1 MPVDPTMVH
10 MAYKEEEEKAKVA
23 IKKLDAILMDAG
35 VQGNVVRAHGIPGEQ
50 IIQKSEELGVTM
62 IIIASRGLGKIR
74 RTILGSV
81 SDYVVHHSSVP
92 VIVCRH

>member
-35 VQGNVVRAHGIPGEQ
+35 VMWFLELILHGYQ
-50 IIQKSEELGVTM
+50 
-62 IIIASRGLGKIR
+62 
-74 RTILGSV
+74 
-81 SDYVVHHSSVP
+81 
-92 VIVCRH
+92 

>member
-35 VQGNVVRAHGIPGEQ
+35 VMCFLELILLHGYQ
-50 IIQKSEELGVTM
+50 
-62 IIIASRGLGKIR
+62 
-74 RTILGSV
+74 
-81 SDYVVHHSSVP
+81 
-92 VIVCRH
+92 

>member
-35 VQGNVVRAHGIPGEQ
+35 VMCFL
-50 IIQKSEELGVTM
+50 EL
-62 IIIASRGLGKIR
+62 
-74 RTILGSV
+74 ILHAYQLIKNLISIHILNMHEAV
-81 SDYVVHHSSVP
+81 S
-92 VIVCRH
+92 

>member
-35 VQGNVVRAHGIPGEQ
+35 VMCFL
-50 IIQKSEELGVTM
+50 ELMLHAYQCITNLISIHIFNM
-62 IIIASRGLGKIR
+62 HEA
-74 RTILGSV
+74 V
-81 SDYVVHHSSVP
+81 S
-92 VIVCRH
+92 